1 MKRLATL
8 KQEIKDA
15 QEILRT
21 GMSDEGPLD
30 NETKMLVQEE
40 LGRLK
45 KEATIEFLRTK
56 RS

>member
-1 MKRLATL
+1 MKRLAAL